1 MTEDENLPPIS
12 DGEPAPPDSEPDAPL
27 TCTECGGELGPA
39 QAYCLNC
46 GEPTPAAPPACTA
59 TRATG
64 LLAAG
69 LIIAGLGAGAIG
81 FAVATDGD
89 GGSGSPA
96 GATSQ
101 VPPTDATSTN
111 SAPPSTTVPTPT
123 VVTSV
128 DPTATVPGVTS
139 VDPTATV
146 PGVTTPSATTA
157 PSTTGIPE
165 TTLPSASGTLPP
177 ATTTVTTTRTVT
189 TSEGSAARSTDDWP
203 NGRSGWTAIV
213 KSTTSR
219 DEALAFEAGLASSGR
234 SAGVL
239 RSDNYSSLNNGYY
252 VVFSG
257 TYTTR
262 DQAAMQARALQ
273 GRFPGAYPRAVVP

>member
-1 MTEDENLPPIS
+1 MTEDENLPPLG
-12 DGEPAPPDSEPDAPL
+12 DAEPPPPVPDPDAAP
-27 TCTECGGELGPA
+27 TCTECDAELGPE

-46 GEPTPAAPPACTA
+46 GEPTPAAPRAGSA

-81 FAVATDGD
+81 FAVATDGND
-89 GGSGSPA
+89 GSDASGVTP
-96 GATSQ
+96 Q
-101 VPPTDATSTN
+101 VPVTDAT
-111 SAPPSTTVPTPT
+111 TTVPTPPPTTEPTPT

-128 DPTATVPGVTS
+128 DPTT
-139 VDPTATV
+139 TA
-146 PGVTTPSATTA
+146 PGVTTPPATTA

-165 TTLPSASGTLPP
+165 TTLPSTAGTLPP
-177 ATTTVTTTRTVT
+177 ATTIAPTTTQTTTVTTTRTVT

-203 NGRSGWTAIV
+203 NGRTGWTAVV
-213 KSTTSR
+213 KSTTNR
-219 DEALAFEAGLASSGR
+219 AEALAVEARLASSGR
-234 SAGVL
+234 NAGVL
-239 RSDNYSSLNNGYY
+239 RSDNYSSLNNGYF

-273 GRFPGAYPRAVVP
+273 GTFPTAYARAVVP